1 MIGKRFVV
9 ALTMVIAIGCSS
21 GGKKHGESREQGRPA
36 GEARD
41 LSRLPDELHLARL
54 MGSRPGSVKFTA
66 DHNGKVYLY
75 DRTDRQILYH
85 GNVQAGQT
93 IEIVPNDNGIV
104 RIDNKFVGRSSKHYQ
119 PEHEYD
125 VYFRG

>member
-1 MIGKRFVV
+1 VTKRHLAI
-9 ALTMVIAIGCSS
+9 ALTIALVFGCSS

-54 MGSRPGSVKFTA
+54 MGSGPGSVKFTA

-75 DRTDRQILYH
+75 DRADRQIVYR

-104 RIDNKFVGRSSKHYQ
+104 RIDNKFAGRSSKRYQ
-119 PEHEYD
+119 PDHEYD

>member
-1 MIGKRFVV
+1 MLPVTETGVHIIG
-9 ALTMVIAIGCSS
+9 
-21 GGKKHGESREQGRPA
+21 
-36 GEARD
+36 
-41 LSRLPDELHLARL
+41 
-54 MGSRPGSVKFTA
+54 MG
-66 DHNGKVYLY
+66 
-75 DRTDRQILYH
+75 

-93 IEIVPNDNGIV
+93 IEINPNDNGIV